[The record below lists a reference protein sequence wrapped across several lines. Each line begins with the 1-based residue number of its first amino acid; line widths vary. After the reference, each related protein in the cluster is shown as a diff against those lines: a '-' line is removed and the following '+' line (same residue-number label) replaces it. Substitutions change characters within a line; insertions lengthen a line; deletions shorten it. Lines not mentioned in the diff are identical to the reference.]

1 MPQRCPSG
9 LTHSQ
14 KRKFQRL
21 RAKEKIFNDAHP
33 QYSPPQKRWKPK
45 TAETI
50 QAATKIEEEAAVQ
63 VHACTV
69 DRPAPAAGPSEP
81 GADHPTPESGPSAVH
96 QESSNNTPT
105 PMDED
110 NVEEDDLLG
119 DDLVDYEASPE
130 HLDMDVIVITFLVDY
145 TIIGDDEPVGAQI

>member
-1 MPQRCPSG
+1 MG

-45 TAETI
+45 AAETI
-50 QAATKIEEEAAVQ
+50 QAAKKIEDEEPAVQ

-69 DRPAPAAGPSEP
+69 DRPALAAGPSEP
-81 GADHPTPESGPSAVH
+81 GADHPTPESGPSAAH
-96 QESSNNTPT
+96 QESSNDTPA

-130 HLDMDVIVITFLVDY
+130 HPGMDINVITFSVDY
-145 TIIGDDEPVGAQI
+145 TIIGDDEPVGGQI